1 MSCDARLSRV
11 KQHRVITSDIY
22 LGGSTKNIHNIK
34 LGIRIYEPCLDCA
47 VLPLD
52 VVVGTGLVGGK
63 LLLVLLVVVDVAGLR
78 GRCGGA

>member
-52 VVVGTGLVGGK
+52 VVVGTGLVGGE
-63 LLLVLLVVVDVAGLR
+63 LLLVLLGVSNVAGL
-78 GRCGGA
+78 GGHGVGS